1 MSTKITFYS
10 TSPPEESSSK
20 YPMQSKTSFKF
31 SEQEGDTE
39 INFNKAVPISARPR
53 QVGFSPKMAKKKVK
67 KVPEDSKEP
76 VPEECDSKC
85 DEVRKTRSG
94 RLTRQPHRYEPV
106 ENVTDDYHD
115 NEYDSDDSCE

>member
-39 INFNKAVPISARPR
+39 INFNKAVPVSARLR
-53 QVGFSPKMAKKKVK
+53 QAGFSPKVAKKKVK
-67 KVPEDSKEP
+67 KEHVPEDNGG
-76 VPEECDSKC
+76 DSKC

-94 RLTRQPHRYEPV
+94 RLTKQPHRYEPV